1 MSSRKLDLPLGVL
14 CLRSLKPLKRCAIIS
29 PKNVLIGSGAYREGA
44 VNYEQ
49 IHEELQ
55 KEMQVAPSPSTL
67 SATIPPG
74 RLKVTN
80 NHSNTHNSFQNLSL
94 ARHGTAGH
102 LILGDY

>member
-1 MSSRKLDLPLGVL
+1 MFKVTKAFEEMRM
-14 CLRSLKPLKRCAIIS
+14 IS
-29 PKNVLIGSGAYREGA
+29 PKNILTGSGAYREGA

-80 NHSNTHNSFQNLSL
+80 NHSKLFKIYQWL
-94 ARHGTAGH
+94 AMGQQA
-102 LILGDY
+102 I

>member
-1 MSSRKLDLPLGVL
+1 MSIVYKVTKAFEEMRM
-14 CLRSLKPLKRCAIIS
+14 IS
-29 PKNVLIGSGAYREGA
+29 PKNILIGSGAYREGA

-80 NHSNTHNSFQNLSL
+80 NHSNTHNSFQNISL

-102 LILGDY
+102 LILGNY